1 MMLIPSARKAVA
13 VAPQNAVGAPS
24 PHRFALSALGFRG
37 RVADCENEN
46 RDAQNEIQRAENHDW
61 KAAREVAIDA
71 PEDEPKGARREHLL
85 GHRFG
90 QTLAPAF
97 QELRH

>member
-1 MMLIPSARKAVA
+1 MVAFVVQFRLARETR
-13 VAPQNAVGAPS
+13 P
-24 PHRFALSALGFRG
+24 PHWSALSAFFCR

-46 RDAQNEIQRAENHDW
+46 RDAQNEIQRAENHDR

-71 PEDEPKGARREHLL
+71 PEDEAKGARREHLL

>member
-1 MMLIPSARKAVA
+1 MLLSSARKAVA
-13 VAPQNAVGAPS
+13 VAPQKGLSAPS
-24 PHRFALSALGFRG
+24 PHRFALNALGFRG

-46 RDAQNEIQRAENHDW
+46 RDAQNEIQRAENHDR
-61 KAAREVAIDA
+61 KATGEIAIDA
-71 PEDEPKGARREHLL
+71 PEDEAKGARRKHLL
-85 GHRFG
+85 GHGFG